1 MPPILDNSH
10 GVLPMRKS
18 QKVRTPIFK
27 GPPGPK
33 GPKGDI
39 VVIPEPLAEQLSL
52 FNFAPEES
60 PPPQED

>member
-1 MPPILDNSH
+1 
-10 GVLPMRKS
+10 MRKS